1 MPAFHRLLTS
11 RWGPPLTGAL
21 IGVLAPLLTRW
32 GNPGNMGVCVACF
45 SRDVAGALGL
55 HRAAAVQYLRPELPG
70 FVLGALLAAWCCG
83 EFKPRTGSA
92 PLARFLL
99 GVFAALGALVFL
111 GCPWRVIL
119 RLSGGDG
126 NALPGLLGLVLG
138 ISLGILL
145 LRRGFSLGR
154 SHRAPQPLGWLM
166 PGLMLGMLLLLLTAP
181 QLGRT
186 PEGEAS
192 GPIFVSAQGPG
203 SQYAPWLLALAAGLL
218 IGFFAQRTRFCTVGG
233 LRDLILL
240 RDPHL
245 FYGALTLLIVAALTN
260 GLLGQFQAG
269 FQNQPIAHDATTWNL
284 LGMVLA
290 GLAFTLAGGCPGR
303 QFFLAGEGDGDAA
316 VFILGLIV
324 GSAFAHNFNLAS
336 SGQGPA
342 PYGPAAVLLGLIVC
356 LVLGFT
362 MREPPQPSRSA
373 RSPQAWLRQAQA
385 ALPHDHQ

>member
-1 MPAFHRLLTS
+1 MQAFRRLLTS

-21 IGVLAPLLTRW
+21 IGVLAPALTRL

-45 SRDVAGALGL
+45 SRDVAGGVGL

-70 FVLGALLAAWCCG
+70 FVLGALLAAWWFG

-92 PLARFLL
+92 PLVRFLL
-99 GVFAALGALVFL
+99 GAFAAIGALVFL
-111 GCPWRVIL
+111 GCPWRVFL

-145 LRRGFSLGR
+145 LRRGFTLGR
-154 SHRAPQPLGWLM
+154 SHRAPRALGWVTPCLM
-166 PGLMLGMLLLLLTAP
+166 VALLLLLVANP

-186 PEGEAS
+186 PEGEPG
-192 GPIFVSAQGPG
+192 GPIFVSVEGPG
-203 SQYAPWLLALAAGLL
+203 SQYAPWLLALGAGLL

-233 LRDLILL
+233 LRDLIML

-245 FYGALTLLIVAALTN
+245 FNGALALIVVAAVTN
-260 GLLGQFQAG
+260 GLLGQFQWG
-269 FQNQPIAHDATTWNL
+269 FQNQPIAHTSTVWNL

-303 QFFLAGEGDGDAA
+303 QFFLAGEGDGDAG
-316 VFILGLIV
+316 VFVLGLIV
-324 GSAFAHNFNLAS
+324 GAGFAHNFSLAS
-336 SGQGPA
+336 SGQGPGA
-342 PYGPAAVLLGLIVC
+342 YGPAAVVLGLIVC
-356 LVLGFT
+356 LLIGGT
-362 MREPPQPSRSA
+362 MREPPATAGPI
-373 RSPQAWLRQAQA
+373 RSPQTLLRQAQA
-385 ALPHDHQ
+385 AAKEDPA